1 MKKIVI
7 ASLLSS
13 GMLFGSLSDSEILEI
28 FEGGNATI
36 KYSIESRKNLP
47 NTNYEEIKIKMS
59 DGKNSAYTVLYS
71 DGNYIFP
78 DIIDVKNKI
87 SYLANFENEQAKIAL
102 ENAAKS
108 LGKLIK
114 TMPKN
119 SIISIGNDK
128 NKETK
133 YLFTDPDCPYC
144 RQDLELIE
152 NKLKNSNLK
161 IILSPVSSHGIA
173 AIKKSIAILNET
185 KNLNDDTSK
194 IKILRS
200 YFSSDAKIPQNI
212 SDKKVDEYKA
222 QVDKI
227 FDTGA
232 VRGVPA
238 IFNAKDLGL

>member
-28 FEGGNATI
+28 FEGSSATI
-36 KYSIESRKNLP
+36 KYSIESRNNLP

-194 IKILRS
+194 IKILRN

>member
-1 MKKIVI
+1 
-7 ASLLSS
+7 
-13 GMLFGSLSDSEILEI
+13 
-28 FEGGNATI
+28 
-36 KYSIESRKNLP
+36 
-47 NTNYEEIKIKMS
+47 MS

-71 DGNYIFP
+71 DGSYIFP